1 MNTWYTVRREVG
13 EVGSRRDGLMEL
25 GRTAVMTGQR
35 AKVNIGE
42 VKNEKKVREGIL
54 SPETP

>member
-13 EVGSRRDGLMEL
+13 EVGSRRDRMMEL

-42 VKNEKKVREGIL
+42 VKNEKVREGIL
-54 SPETP
+54 SPEVP